1 VWRRALL
8 RVKRTPGR
16 HGLSRA
22 AGKLFGSGSY
32 FAANSSKS
40 DIYTTPNAAGRR
52 AGERCILIT
61 RVCLGEGSIASRPCW
76 EAIRPPE
83 REDGR
88 GPLNSTVAATTREGG
103 CVEHPEFIV
112 FKEAQALPEYAVWY
126 RHGAGC
132 ARRTSTVYSVL
143 GLNLSS

>member
-1 VWRRALL
+1 MAFTRCGQA
-8 RVKRTPGR
+8 
-16 HGLSRA
+16 
-22 AGKLFGSGSY
+22 LFGSGSY

-61 RVCLGEGSIASRPCW
+61 RVCLGEGSIASRPCR

-112 FKEAQALPEYAVWY
+112 FKEAQALCPSTPFGTGTGQA
-126 RHGAGC
+126 
-132 ARRTSTVYSVL
+132 ARGVPVQFTVY
-143 GLNLSS
+143 